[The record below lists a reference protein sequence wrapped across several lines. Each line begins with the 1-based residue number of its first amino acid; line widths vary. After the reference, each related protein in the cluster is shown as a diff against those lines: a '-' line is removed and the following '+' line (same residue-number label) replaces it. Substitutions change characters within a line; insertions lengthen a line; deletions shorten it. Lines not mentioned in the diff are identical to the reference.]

1 MLWSVMVAAS
11 PMVVLC
17 ASTSPVEA
25 AAVVG
30 TVPLAEVDL
39 VAARTPPVALLAMW

>member
-1 MLWSVMVAAS
+1 MLWPVMVPAS
-11 PMVVLC
+11 MVAVC